1 MKKLFLF
8 VLSVGVFGP
17 AFAAPG
23 PKMPPPPPFPVKPV
37 MMDADWD
44 VRFKRHEAKIKR
56 FVRKYKKAKPG
67 SYKAGEAKKDLSKQV
82 ARLRKD
88 QLAMAKENLRTFKK
102 DLKELQEGLAHDQR
116 VYRRRWVFL
125 NARARAIFAHQI
137 NMRRHSLNAFRMQVA
152 DLERT
157 IKKESRSSRR
167 ARWVARKTVAA
178 IKFNGDMKVF
188 FAGDPLFSSRGMSMM
203 PPPPPP
209 PPPPAPP
216 AAFPGK
222 RPGPSVPHHRP
233 GPARPSAKPGD
244 KAPTGGSDASNPPP
258 AGDSSAD
265 SSNPEGSSDES
276 GTQLGPTGNQ
286 PDNPEEKPEEAPE
299 K

>member
-1 MKKLFLF
+1 M
-8 VLSVGVFGP
+8 
-17 AFAAPG
+17 
-23 PKMPPPPPFPVKPV
+23 
-37 MMDADWD
+37 
-44 VRFKRHEAKIKR
+44 
-56 FVRKYKKAKPG
+56 
-67 SYKAGEAKKDLSKQV
+67 
-82 ARLRKD
+82 
-88 QLAMAKENLRTFKK
+88 
-102 DLKELQEGLAHDQR
+102 KELQEGIAHDQR

-137 NMRRHSLNAFRMQVA
+137 NMRRHSLKIFRMQVA

-244 KAPTGGSDASNPPP
+244 KAPTGGGDGSNPPQAEDSGSSASNPSDSSE
-258 AGDSSAD
+258 GDS
-265 SSNPEGSSDES
+265 P
-276 GTQLGPTGNQ
+276 QLGPTGEQ
-286 PDNPEEKPEEAPE
+286 PENPESKPEEDAQ

>member
-17 AFAAPG
+17 VFAAPG
-23 PKMPPPPPFPVKPV
+23 PKMPPPPPFPAKPV

-102 DLKELQEGLAHDQR
+102 DLKELQEGIAHDQR

-188 FAGDPLFSSRGMSMM
+188 FARDPLFSSRGMSMM
-203 PPPPPP
+203 LPPP

-216 AAFPGK
+216 AAVPGK

-258 AGDSSAD
+258 AGDSSSD

>member
-23 PKMPPPPPFPVKPV
+23 PKMPPPPPFPAKPV

-102 DLKELQEGLAHDQR
+102 DLKELQEGIAHDQR

-167 ARWVARKTVAA
+167 APVR
-178 IKFNGDMKVF
+178 F
-188 FAGDPLFSSRGMSMM
+188 L
-203 PPPPPP
+203 
-209 PPPPAPP
+209 
-216 AAFPGK
+216 
-222 RPGPSVPHHRP
+222 
-233 GPARPSAKPGD
+233 
-244 KAPTGGSDASNPPP
+244 PTISN
-258 AGDSSAD
+258 
-265 SSNPEGSSDES
+265 
-276 GTQLGPTGNQ
+276 LGLMI
-286 PDNPEEKPEEAPE
+286 
-299 K
+299 

>member
-1 MKKLFLF
+1 
-8 VLSVGVFGP
+8 
-17 AFAAPG
+17 
-23 PKMPPPPPFPVKPV
+23 

-102 DLKELQEGLAHDQR
+102 DLKELQEGIAHDQN

-125 NARARAIFAHQI
+125 DPHARAVFAHQI
-137 NMRRHSLNAFRMQVA
+137 NMRRHSLKIFRMQVA
-152 DLERT
+152 DLERE
-157 IKKESRSSRR
+157 IARASRSSNR

-188 FAGDPLFSSRGMSMM
+188 FAGDPLFAARGMSMT

-209 PPPPAPP
+209 PNPAM
-216 AAFPGK
+216 
-222 RPGPSVPHHRP
+222 RPGPRP
-233 GPARPSAKPGD
+233 GAGAPAHHHGRPSAKPGD
-244 KAPTGGSDASNPPP
+244 KAPSGGGDGSNPPQAEDSGSSASNPSDSSE
-258 AGDSSAD
+258 GDS
-265 SSNPEGSSDES
+265 P
-276 GTQLGPTGNQ
+276 QLGPTGEQ
-286 PDNPEEKPEEAPE
+286 PENPESKPEEDAQ